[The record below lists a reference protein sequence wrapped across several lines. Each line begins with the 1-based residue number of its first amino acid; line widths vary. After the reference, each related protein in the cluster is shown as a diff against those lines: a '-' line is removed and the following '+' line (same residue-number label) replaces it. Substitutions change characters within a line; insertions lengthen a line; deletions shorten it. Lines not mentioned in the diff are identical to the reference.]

1 MPVIPA
7 KAGIQIIQ
15 NSTQRVDKAKGMI
28 DKQLD
33 SGLRRNDGGVV

>member
-1 MPVIPA
+1 MLVIPA

-28 DKQLD
+28 DKQTGFRP
-33 SGLRRNDGGVV
+33 SPE